1 MTTSPGVPLYVC
13 LGEANYVDGGCFDML
28 ARCVQVIPSICFAYA
43 VDVTKEETYIR
54 SIFVL
59 KNIAKGKIV
68 GSRGNYL
75 LNGSCR
81 IDSLGVVIVCSDVRC
96 FL

>member
-13 LGEANYVDGGCFDML
+13 LGEANYVDGACIDML
-28 ARCVQVIPSICFAYA
+28 ARCVQVILGICFAYA
-43 VDVTKEETYIR
+43 VNVAKEEMYHQR
-54 SIFVL
+54 EDCGF
-59 KNIAKGKIV
+59 
-68 GSRGNYL
+68 SRGNCL

-81 IDSLGVVIVCSDVRC
+81 LGLLGVVIVCSDICC